1 MRMFLSA
8 LLAVFA
14 LSASAETIFQ
24 QQARPS
30 IGYSRDVAT
39 PQPTQSQQEGLSC
52 AQLSNERRAID
63 EITEKQIWVPIE
75 QQNANY
81 HRMNWLKGQM
91 AARGCSYRY

>member
-1 MRMFLSA
+1 MHKV
-8 LLAVFA
+8 LLVLMVFVA
-14 LSASAETIFQ
+14 ASASAESIFEQ
-24 QQARPS
+24 QKKPT

-39 PQPTQSQQEGLSC
+39 PQPTQSQQEGLTC